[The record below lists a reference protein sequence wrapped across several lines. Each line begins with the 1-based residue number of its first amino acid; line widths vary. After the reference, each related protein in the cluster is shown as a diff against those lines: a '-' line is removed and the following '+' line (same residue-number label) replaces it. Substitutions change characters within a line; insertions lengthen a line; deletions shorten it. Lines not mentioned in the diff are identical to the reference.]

1 MRVSFFLYTFVISL
15 YGSVVLA
22 QIPLPIAEWTF
33 NDGTFRESKN
43 RIIAKPVGVKLVRDR
58 FGNKESALYLE
69 GSAHSYLNLGTS
81 HLLKPSSGS
90 ISLWVNME
98 RKVFAGRGYESNVIL
113 LTKNAP
119 VDDFCDAYTFL
130 YDFRTERIGIFTSKD
145 STEQAGVN
153 SIEALKMNEWH
164 HYVFSF
170 DRESISFFIDGVC
183 QGTAVKNFDIQYY
196 APDSVIVGYS
206 ASQKNHRFMRGMVD
220 DIRYYHRVLNQD
232 EIRELFEEPDPNR
245 WHSWIEKILK
255 LLGVLMGIVLIS
267 FLLVYR
273 RRAALKVAE
282 QKLNLEYKFHEMEIR
297 TLKAQMNPHFIFNS
311 LNSIQQLILQNDNEA
326 AQKYLSKFSKLIR
339 RLLESNHHDN
349 LSLRDELD
357 LLNRYLDIE
366 SLRFGNSF
374 SYDVSLVGIS
384 HPEDIFIPHLLVQS
398 FVENAIWH
406 GLLPKQGE
414 KRLQVSFH
422 MLDEERI
429 RCVVEDNGIGRER
442 SGQREQTFKK
452 KSLALSYVR
461 TRLELLSHTLH
472 RNCFVEI
479 HDLKNAQNEALGT
492 RVEVIIPRL
501 SALNE

>member
-1 MRVSFFLYTFVISL
+1 MRVTFLFCFITNSFLGIGVQ
-15 YGSVVLA
+15 A
-22 QIPLPIAEWTF
+22 QIPSPIAEWTF

-43 RIIAKPVGVKLVRDR
+43 QLVVKPVGVKLVRDR

-81 HLLKPSSGS
+81 MILKPLTGS
-90 ISLWVNME
+90 ISLWVNLE
-98 RKVFAGRGYESNVIL
+98 RKVYAGRVYESNVIL

-130 YDFRTERIGIFTSKD
+130 YDFKTERIGIFTSKD
-145 STEQAGVN
+145 SSEQAGVN

-183 QGTAVKNFDIQYY
+183 QGTAVKNFEIQYY
-196 APDSVIVGYS
+196 EPDSVVVGYS

-220 DIRYYHRVLNQD
+220 DIRYYHRVLNPD
-232 EIRELFEEPDPNR
+232 EIQELFKEPDPNR
-245 WHSWIEKILK
+245 WHIRIEKFLK
-255 LLGVLMGIVLIS
+255 FLGVLTGIVFIS

-273 RRAALKVAE
+273 RRAALKAAE
-282 QKLNLEYKFHEMEIR
+282 HKLNLEYKFHEMEIR
-297 TLKAQMNPHFIFNS
+297 TLKAQMNPHFIFNA
-311 LNSIQQLILQNDNEA
+311 LNSIQQLIMQNDNDA

-349 LSLRDELD
+349 LSLRDEVD

-374 SYDVSLVGIS
+374 SYEVSLIGILN
-384 HPEDIFIPHLLVQS
+384 PDNFFIPHLLVQP

-414 KRLQVSFH
+414 KRLHVRFQI
-422 MLDEERI
+422 LDEERI
-429 RCVVEDNGIGRER
+429 SCIIEDNGIGREQ
-442 SGQREQTFKK
+442 SGQRAQTFKK

-461 TRLELLSHTLH
+461 NRLELLSHTLQ
-472 RNCFVEI
+472 RDCSVQI
-479 HDLKNAQNEALGT
+479 QDLKNEKNEAIGT

-501 SALNE
+501 VALN